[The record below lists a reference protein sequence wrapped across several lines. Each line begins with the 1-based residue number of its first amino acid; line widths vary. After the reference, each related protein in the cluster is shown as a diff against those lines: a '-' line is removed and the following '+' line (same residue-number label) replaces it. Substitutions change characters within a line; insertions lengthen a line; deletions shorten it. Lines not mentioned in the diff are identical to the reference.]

1 MKRVKFLISIFMM
14 ATVGAFFNSCVSPDY
29 TARVQRVDADT
40 VTDYSGNWN
49 DTDVK
54 IVAETL
60 VSECLSSNAVIAFNA
75 VKKRPPV
82 VIVGTFANK
91 SDEHIDTSIISKKF
105 EYALIN
111 SGKVGFVA
119 SASERGEIREE
130 RADQQ
135 VNSSE
140 ETAASLGNETGAD
153 FMLIGT
159 VKTIVDSNG
168 YQTARVYYVNAEMI
182 DIETNRKLWAGEDSS
197 IKKIIRTPAVRR

>member
-1 MKRVKFLISIFMM
+1 MKKCNLIISAICSVALMMSVCSCGSTSKVERVS
-14 ATVGAFFNSCVSPDY
+14 S
-29 TARVQRVDADT
+29 DT
-40 VTDYSGNWN
+40 VTDFSGFWN

-60 VSECLSSNAVIAFNA
+60 INECVNSNAVIAFNA
-75 VKKRPPV
+75 VKKRAPV

-111 SGKVGFVA
+111 SGKVDFVA
-119 SASERGEIREE
+119 SSSERGEVRDE

-153 FMLIGT
+153 FMLIGS
-159 VKTIVDSNG
+159 VKTIVDSDG
-168 YQTARVYYVNAEMI
+168 AKSARTYYVTAEMI
-182 DIETNRKLWAGEDSS
+182 DIETNRKLWAGENSS
-197 IKKIIRTPAVRR
+197 IKKIIKKSNVRR